1 MNYLSALFDR
11 KPDDSLRLRRYSSHG
26 APGRARFSL
35 FGASFLAVLM
45 VGMMVGMMAA
55 TLPAAAGDVEAE
67 PPAGIEQQTES
78 RYVASKGEHDMKL
91 FVGTQ
96 LMQIK
101 QEENPSG
108 FIPLLWG
115 LENLGHRG
123 LTIDRSLI
131 RLFHQDGAE
140 IPLAGLEA
148 FRRQYDRQR
157 FDRQAL
163 NVTNFG
169 GELDRTARLV
179 QTNFFPMTGETAIE
193 RIQVPRWGK
202 VIDLLYFQGLVDPGE
217 RLRLEV
223 GFLEETEGISVE
235 FSIP

>member
-1 MNYLSALFDR
+1 MKILSALINR
-11 KPDDSLRLRRYSSHG
+11 KPDHAPRLRRYSNHG
-26 APGRARFSL
+26 APGRARFSI
-35 FGASFLAVLM
+35 FVTSFLAVLISA
-45 VGMMVGMMAA
+45 VLAG
-55 TLPAAAGDVEAE
+55 TLPAMAGDEKAESPAVEK
-67 PPAGIEQQTES
+67 QQTES
-78 RYVASKGEHDMKL
+78 RYVASKGEHGMKL

-101 QEENPSG
+101 QEEEPSG

-115 LENLGHRG
+115 LENLEHRG
-123 LTIDRSLI
+123 LTLDRSKI
-131 RLFHQDGAE
+131 RLYHQDGAE

-163 NVTNFG
+163 KVTNFG
-169 GELDRTARLV
+169 GELERTARLV
-179 QTNFFPMTGETAIE
+179 QTNLFPLTGETAID
-193 RIQVPRWGK
+193 RIQVPQWGK
-202 VIDLLYFQGLVDPGE
+202 VIDLLYFQGSAEPGE